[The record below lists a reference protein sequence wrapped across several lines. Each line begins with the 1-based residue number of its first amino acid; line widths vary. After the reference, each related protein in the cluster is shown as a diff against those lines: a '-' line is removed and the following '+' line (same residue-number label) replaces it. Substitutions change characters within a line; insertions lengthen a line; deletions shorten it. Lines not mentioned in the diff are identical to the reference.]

1 MIVTKRHA
9 IVLKKLYEKGEE
21 FSVKGWEDFDR
32 ETLWHLELAGLVKPV
47 GVEMYDLTFSGN
59 ILGEL
64 LIDMIKEGVLKNP
77 EEWDD
82 SFRWIGSEVISM
94 IRYSKLAQSRVRGEV
109 TKALE
114 ERGFAKEGNLTP
126 YAYTLDEIYHA
137 SHPRLV
143 VNSKV
148 AEYLRKMVEGP
159 GESST
164 LPVGGDELLQLEA
177 MRMIAFSVPRSDVYA
192 LTGLG
197 QQIRAAL
204 RKGLVVTDEL
214 ILDELILDTVA
225 KAYEGNQLSDFERNA
240 LLERG
245 LIDWTGELH
254 PLAEH
259 LYLAWKIY
267 KKGPYL
273 MTPAFQISE
282 DEARLLEV
290 IVKLWKRHEK
300 EDDVFPEP
308 KQIEKAVDWEWK
320 RKDLT
325 VKLAL
330 YNLEG
335 FGLLKSREHRHGARR
350 TLVYELTS
358 YGEEVLEDQRKN
370 LRSVTAVGVKSITMT
385 KKEFAAP
392 NVEWYEQARKEGLV
406 SDAAPT
412 SSGRLYAR
420 LSVEA
425 ERRPLIT
432 NTEMKVLRKVPYKA
446 GVFIEDMNLSEEERI
461 ALDSLEAKN
470 LVEILPTDVVTLT
483 EAGQLMKRALSA
495 VSDDVEA
502 PVTPLVIRLLQAI
515 RTHGG
520 LQMKEKR
527 IRINPESW
535 KVVEKELGV
544 DPETFDDTVNLA
556 RISKFIT
563 ENALTEAGVALLQA
577 VDELARKEYPWVEV
591 R

>member
-1 MIVTKRHA
+1 MVITKRHA
-9 IVLKKLYEKGEE
+9 VVLKRLYEKGEE
-21 FSVKGWEDFDR
+21 FSVSDWEAFDR
-32 ETLWHLELAGLVKPV
+32 GTLWHLELAGLVKPV
-47 GVEMYDLTFSGN
+47 GVKMYDLTFSGN

-64 LIDMIKEGVLKNP
+64 LTNMIKEGVLKDP

-94 IRYSKLAQSRVRGEV
+94 IRYSKLAQSRVKGEIAE
-109 TKALE
+109 ALE
-114 ERGFAKEGNLTP
+114 ERGFVKEGTLTP
-126 YAYTLDEIYHA
+126 HAYTLDEIYNA
-137 SHPRLV
+137 SQPRIV
-143 VNSKV
+143 VNSQV

-159 GESST
+159 GESSK
-164 LPVGGDELLQLEA
+164 LPVGENELFQLES
-177 MRMIAFSVPRSDVYA
+177 MRMIAFSVPKSDVYA

-204 RKGLVVTDEL
+204 RKGLVVTDEV
-214 ILDELILDTVA
+214 ILDELVLDTVA
-225 KAYEGNQLSDFERNA
+225 KACEGKELSDFEKNV

-245 LIDWTGELH
+245 LIDWTGSLH
-254 PLAEH
+254 PMAEH

-267 KKGPYL
+267 RKGPYL

-282 DEARLLEV
+282 DEARLLMLIE
-290 IVKLWKRHEK
+290 KLWKRNEQ
-300 EDDVFPEP
+300 DRDVFPEP
-308 KQIEKAVDWEWK
+308 KQIEEEVDWEWK

-335 FGLLKSREHRHGARR
+335 FGLLRSREYRDGARR

-358 YGEEVLEDQRKN
+358 YGEEVLEDQKRK
-370 LRSVTAVGVKSITMT
+370 LRSISATGVKSITMT
-385 KKEFAAP
+385 RKEFAAP
-392 NVEWYEQARKEGLV
+392 NVEWYEQAKKEGLV

-412 SSGRLYAR
+412 SSGLLYAR
-420 LSVEA
+420 LSVEV
-425 ERRPLIT
+425 ERKPLIT
-432 NTEMKVLRKVPYKA
+432 NVEMKVLRKVPYKA
-446 GVFIEDMNLSEEERI
+446 GIFVEDLDLSEEERI

-470 LVEILPTDVVTLT
+470 LVEILPTGLVTLT
-483 EAGQLMKRALSA
+483 DAGQLMKRALSA
-495 VSDDVEA
+495 ASDDVEA

-520 LQMKEKR
+520 LQMREKR

-535 KVVEKELGV
+535 KAVEEEVGV
-544 DPETFDDTVNLA
+544 DPETFDDALNLA
-556 RISKFIT
+556 RISRFIS

-577 VDELARKEYPWVEV
+577 VDELAKKEYPWAEF
-591 R
+591 

>member
-1 MIVTKRHA
+1 MVITKRHA
-9 IVLKKLYEKGEE
+9 VVLKRLYEKGEE
-21 FSVKGWEDFDR
+21 FSVSDWEAFDR

-64 LIDMIKEGVLKNP
+64 LTSMIKEGVLKDP

-94 IRYSKLAQSRVRGEV
+94 IRYSKLAQSRVREEIAE
-109 TKALE
+109 ALE
-114 ERGFAKEGNLTP
+114 ERGFVKEGTLTP
-126 YAYTLDEIYHA
+126 HAYTLDEIYNV
-137 SHPRLV
+137 SHPRIV
-143 VNSKV
+143 VNSQI

-164 LPVGGDELLQLEA
+164 LPVGENELFQLEA
-177 MRMIAFSVPRSDVYA
+177 MRMIAFSVPKSDIYA

-214 ILDELILDTVA
+214 ILDELVLDTVA
-225 KAYEGNQLSDFERNA
+225 KAYEGKELSDFEKNV

-245 LIDWTGELH
+245 LIDWTGSLH
-254 PLAEH
+254 PMAEH

-267 KKGPYL
+267 RKGPYL

-282 DEARLLEV
+282 DEARLLMLIE
-290 IVKLWKRHEK
+290 KLWKKHEQ
-300 EDDVFPEP
+300 DRDVFPEL
-308 KQIEKAVDWEWK
+308 KQIEEEVDWEWK

-335 FGLLKSREHRHGARR
+335 FGLLRSREFRHGARR

-358 YGEEVLEDQRKN
+358 YGEEVLEDQKKR
-370 LRSVTAVGVKSITMT
+370 LRSISATGVKSITMT
-385 KKEFAAP
+385 RKEFAAP
-392 NVEWYEQARKEGLV
+392 NVEWYEQAKKEGLV

-412 SSGRLYAR
+412 SSGLLYAR
-420 LSVEA
+420 LSVEV
-425 ERRPLIT
+425 ERKPLIT
-432 NTEMKVLRKVPYKA
+432 NAEMKVLRKIPYKA
-446 GVFIEDMNLSEEERI
+446 GIFVEDLDLSEEERV
-461 ALDSLEAKN
+461 ALESLEAKN
-470 LVEILPTDVVTLT
+470 LVEILPTNLVTLT
-483 EAGQLMKRALSA
+483 DAGQLMKRALSA
-495 VSDDVEA
+495 ASDDVEA

-520 LQMKEKR
+520 LQMREKR

-535 KVVEKELGV
+535 KAVEEEVGV
-544 DPETFDDTVNLA
+544 DPETFDDAVNLA
-556 RISKFIT
+556 RISRFIS

-577 VDELARKEYPWVEV
+577 VDELAKKEYPWVEF
-591 R
+591 

>member
-9 IVLKKLYEKGEE
+9 LVLKKLYEKGEE
-21 FSVKGWEDFDR
+21 FSVREWEAFDR

-47 GVEMYDLTFSGN
+47 GVEMYDLTFAGN

-64 LIDMIKEGVLKNP
+64 LTEMIREGVLKDP
-77 EEWDD
+77 KEWDD

-94 IRYSKLAQSRVRGEV
+94 IRYSKLARSMVRGEIA
-109 TKALE
+109 KALE
-114 ERGFAKEGNLTP
+114 ERGFVKEGNFTP
-126 YAYTLDEIYHA
+126 YAYTLDEVYYA
-137 SHPRLV
+137 SHPRLIV
-143 VNSKV
+143 SSKL

-177 MRMIAFSVPRSDVYA
+177 MRMIAFSVPKSDIYA

-204 RKGLVVTDEL
+204 RKGLLVTDEL
-214 ILDELILDTVA
+214 VLDELVLDTVA
-225 KAYEGNQLSDFERNA
+225 KAYEGNQLSDFERNV

-254 PLAEH
+254 PMAEH

-290 IVKLWKRHEK
+290 IDKLWKRHEK
-300 EDDVFPEP
+300 EEDVFPEL
-308 KQIEKAVDWEWK
+308 KQIEKEVDWEWK

-335 FGLLKSREHRHGARR
+335 FGLLRSREHRHGARR

-392 NVEWYEQARKEGLV
+392 NVEWYEQARREGLV

-412 SSGRLYAR
+412 SSGHLYTR
-420 LSVEA
+420 LSVEV
-425 ERRPLIT
+425 ERKPLIT
-432 NTEMKVLRKVPYKA
+432 GTEMKVLRKVPYKA
-446 GVFIEDMNLSEEERI
+446 GVFIEDMILSEEERT

-470 LVEILPTDVVTLT
+470 LVEILPTNVATLT
-483 EAGQLMKRALSA
+483 EAGQLMKRSLSA
-495 VSDDVEA
+495 VPDDVEV
-502 PVTPLVIRLLQAI
+502 PVTPLVVRLLQAI
-515 RTHGG
+515 RKHGG
-520 LQMKEKR
+520 LQMREKR

-535 KVVEKELGV
+535 KVIEKELNV
-544 DPETFDDTVNLA
+544 DPETLNNTILLA
-556 RISKFIT
+556 RISKLIT
-563 ENALTEAGVALLQA
+563 EDALTEAGVAFLQA
-577 VDELARKEYPWVEV
+577 VDELARKEYPWVEF
-591 R
+591 